1 MWDPLTYFIPLF
13 LLNNHYNTTQ
23 TVNNGGISLVA
34 QLQASE
40 MLCDTEWAFVT
51 IDEWWVL
58 RKKKKKRRMSL
69 VIKFAEKVSFYQKK
83 CPSILPQVF
92 SLFCETDKLTV
103 TTILARTTRV
113 ARLPYF

>member
-58 RKKKKKRRMSL
+58 RKKIRK
-69 VIKFAEKVSFYQKK
+69 E
-83 CPSILPQVF
+83 
-92 SLFCETDKLTV
+92 
-103 TTILARTTRV
+103 
-113 ARLPYF
+113 